1 MFRKL
6 REFSASLFR
15 FRKATLLKRWL
26 RGQTEDIQRKGDYC
40 HEIITGKSIH

>member
-6 REFSASLFR
+6 REFSASLF
-15 FRKATLLKRWL
+15 LKRWL